1 MEDLE
6 ICKGQRGIYGG
17 NSVLWVLWN
26 NRKMSGSIVRMAQTG
41 ESNPKKEQRKK
52 KNLIFVPLL
61 GVFFPLLTSL
71 EAGRCRE

>member
-52 KNLIFVPLL
+52 KISFLSHFWVSSFLFSP
-61 GVFFPLLTSL
+61 
-71 EAGRCRE
+71 A